1 MSGFVGLATAS
12 VVKLS
17 AQPDPLN
24 LTWLFNFVAL
34 FVAGGA
40 VYVWHGHNA
49 HQPNAAYNNIARY
62 MRGTPETRQSVL
74 RTFAANPRPS
84 TANGVAPTLTTREK
98 EAINEALIV
107 ANPRTA
113 FLTAAAR
120 WQDAWD
126 KLTRCQ
132 QALSGA
138 AETWKKYRNSSRLM
152 IMDIT
157 RPTENATDDEL
168 IAAGE
173 EYVSHLADLAN
184 GVGFSRS
191 GSASTKA
198 IKTMVEEF
206 RTGMVQHQFA
216 TNRNFSLNELLEA
229 LKTALAKLNLVI
241 DSTKG
246 EQLNAVPTVIREA
259 ATTIVDNLGIKKQK
273 EVELA
278 HAVRASKSVKE
289 DLDKIH
295 AATGI
300 PKNQYP
306 GAELTKLVPVVLSL
320 AGSRDVAN
328 PPKSLQDAID
338 RFKVLFNDMN
348 QRLPQGFA
356 TTENVTATTLAKNM
370 TNIGQMV
377 NVIIGEMPV
386 KTSANWKVV
395 NKLLTIRLNLVKKLE
410 STFAVDIT
418 ETTAAEDLLK
428 QLKNQQGKIEDLET
442 RLANANAK
450 LAAETTHVT
459 PETKHPSDTAPYW
472 QAVAKNSGAPA
483 NVYRAVDDKGS
494 AERGLFGLITK
505 LHATIDSLK
514 QNPMVGGEDS
524 NAWSCELKCKLTQ
537 FDGEC
542 QLVLA
547 WEAQVQQE
555 ALTIWNESKTGF
567 QEYARVVFL
576 GALCKYASEW
586 ARYTDLET
594 PTAGTETFGEALQ
607 ALIDLL
613 KKHFGVDMAEEKRKA
628 EEIFDC
634 QPIHADCWGNF
645 WLQFVGQAGR
655 AGYKDE
661 LQSKTSTLIKNRI
674 LRKLPAKD
682 MNRLKMVAL
691 NRADAAGMPSD
702 PWQLSQSDLQN
713 LLARTWKKE
722 QEVPTG
728 QACTRLVCKSGLPPE
743 KCPCKKQVNFADTPQ
758 EPDPRCRNHTPLS
771 SQQKGVVFSN
781 LKGLPKKND
790 DSGTSPSF
798 RACQKMNVCARCNG
812 KFNTAKF
819 DEWWSNGQKM

>member
-1 MSGFVGLATAS
+1 
-12 VVKLS
+12 
-17 AQPDPLN
+17 
-24 LTWLFNFVAL
+24 
-34 FVAGGA
+34 
-40 VYVWHGHNA
+40 
-49 HQPNAAYNNIARY
+49 
-62 MRGTPETRQSVL
+62 
-74 RTFAANPRPS
+74 
-84 TANGVAPTLTTREK
+84 
-98 EAINEALIV
+98 
-107 ANPRTA
+107 
-113 FLTAAAR
+113 
-120 WQDAWD
+120 
-126 KLTRCQ
+126 
-132 QALSGA
+132 
-138 AETWKKYRNSSRLM
+138 M

-198 IKTMVEEF
+198 VKTMVQEF
-206 RTGMVQHQFA
+206 RRNMKKHGFA
-216 TNRNFSLNELLEA
+216 HNETFSLDELLEA
-229 LKTALAKLNLVI
+229 LKVTLAKQNLAV
-241 DSTKG
+241 DS
-246 EQLNAVPTVIREA
+246 ENPIQLGQVA
-259 ATTIVDNLGIKKQK
+259 AKVVEHSTTIIDNLGIKKQK
-273 EVELA
+273 AVELA
-278 HAVRASKSVKE
+278 HAVRASRNVKL

-295 AATGI
+295 TATGI
-300 PKNQYP
+300 PKKQYP
-306 GAELTKLVPVVLSL
+306 GEELQKIIPKLQAAVGSQEGLEKVVADLGQAVNSL
-320 AGSRDVAN
+320 ADTAGVHTEKGKLEEIQSELQRMTESVNKTLWD
-328 PPKSLQDAID
+328 SLQERTPTTMTVLESARQVNIALIDIIGRLPGDHNTWAGMRTDMLSHMETAIYLSAEAGVRINSPMD
-338 RFKVLFNDMN
+338 GPKVLAAIQAAVVPLEGVDAATVK
-348 QRLPQGFA
+348 RLQSQINSLSERLS
-356 TTENVTATTLAKNM
+356 TEKAAK
-370 TNIGQMV
+370 
-377 NVIIGEMPV
+377 
-386 KTSANWKVV
+386 
-395 NKLLTIRLNLVKKLE
+395 
-410 STFAVDIT
+410 
-418 ETTAAEDLLK
+418 K
-428 QLKNQQGKIEDLET
+428 QLEGQVEDLEV
-442 RLANANAK
+442 RLAHAQATG
-450 LAAETTHVT
+450 ETTQK
-459 PETKHPSDTAPYW
+459 PHPSETPPYW
-472 QAVAKNSGAPA
+472 QQVAKNSGAPA

-494 AERGLFGLITK
+494 AERGLFGLVTK

-514 QNPMVGGEDS
+514 QNPMVGGEDNS
-524 NAWSCELKCKLTQ
+524 AWNCELKCKLTQ

-555 ALTIWNESKTGF
+555 ALTIWNESKAGF

-576 GALCKYASEW
+576 GALCKHASEW

-594 PTAGTETFGEALQ
+594 PTATTETFGEALQ

-613 KKHFGVDMAEEKRKA
+613 KTHFGVDMAEEKRRA

-661 LQSKTSTLIKNRI
+661 LQAKTSTLIKNRI

-722 QEVPTG
+722 QENPVG
-728 QACTRLVCKSGLPPE
+728 QVCTRLVCKSGLPPD
-743 KCPCKKQVNFADTPQ
+743 KCPCKKQVNFADMPQ
-758 EPDPRCRNHTPLS
+758 EPDPRCKNHPALS

-798 RACQKMNVCARCNG
+798 RACQKMSVCARCNG

-819 DEWWSNGQKM
+819 DEWWNNGQKM